1 MNNFEEI
8 KNLYSKSYQKYGDSP
23 ASLLTPKGRSEL
35 RFKAIDPFINFE
47 GVKILDYGCGL
58 GFLLEYLSKFDLSFD
73 YTGYDIL
80 QDFIDACKAKYDCG
94 NFKLINENST
104 FNETFDIVFSSGV
117 FNIASHDCEKA
128 SKSYAFERIE
138 KLFSLTKK
146 VFICD
151 FPSEFVDFKQPN
163 SQHFKVKET
172 IDFIVKNLSRRFQ
185 LRHDILPYEMTVI
198 VYKDDCIKRPESA
211 FSVDL

>member
-1 MNNFEEI
+1 MKLSQESLEI
-8 KNLYSKSYQKYGDSP
+8 FF
-23 ASLLTPKGRSEL
+23 LTLK
-35 RFKAIDPFINFE
+35 
-47 GVKILDYGCGL
+47 
-58 GFLLEYLSKFDLSFD
+58 
-73 YTGYDIL
+73 
-80 QDFIDACKAKYDCG
+80 
-94 NFKLINENST
+94 FKLE
-104 FNETFDIVFSSGV
+104 FL
-117 FNIASHDCEKA
+117 
-128 SKSYAFERIE
+128 KSPKFLYPSPFV
-138 KLFSLTKK
+138 SLTKK